1 MEKNKTNFSIF
12 IIGALFFVFGFVTWL
27 NNVLIPFLQTSCELT
42 STQAS
47 FVNFA
52 FYISYFVMAIPS
64 SYILK
69 KTGFANGMSLG
80 LIVMAIGSIIFV
92 PAALD
97 RNFALFLIGLFV
109 QGTGLALLQTAA
121 NPYVTILG
129 PIESAAKRQSIMG
142 VCNKVAGMI
151 GMLVLY
157 SAIFSGSEGLINEI
171 KTITE
176 SLAKFESLHI
186 EPPTHLIMEKTQLLT
201 ELSRNVILP
210 YIIMT
215 VVLIALML
223 FVKTAKLPEINEDTN
238 VDEEQNSKKSVF
250 AFPYLWIGIVALFF
264 YVGAEVVSVTY
275 LPQYGKFMGFTENV
289 SNNFG
294 IFALISFVVG
304 YLLGIVLVPKVITQR
319 MAGII
324 NLLLALILLTI
335 ALTSTGIVSIIAV
348 ILLSFTN
355 AILWPAIWPLSI
367 QGLGRHTKLGS
378 AFLIMAIAGGGVL
391 SVIYGRFSVLCN
403 PQTAY
408 SILYVAYGFML
419 FFVTIGCKIKK
430 WN

>member
-1 MEKNKTNFSIF
+1 MEKNKSSFSIF

-47 FVNFA
+47 LVNFA

-64 SYILK
+64 SIILK
-69 KTGFANGMSLG
+69 KTGFANGMALG
-80 LIVMAIGSIIFV
+80 LIIMAIGSIMFV
-92 PAALD
+92 PAALN
-97 RNFALFLIGLFV
+97 RNFVLFLVGLFV

-151 GMLVLY
+151 GILILY
-157 SAIFSGSEGLINEI
+157 SAIFSGTEGMIAQINDPNTLPEL
-171 KTITE
+171 KN
-176 SLAKFESLHI
+176 
-186 EPPTHLIMEKTQLLT
+186 QLLS

-215 VVLIALML
+215 MVLIALMI
-223 FVKTAKLPEINEDTN
+223 FVKAAKLPDINEEDNISALDTP
-238 VDEEQNSKKSVF
+238 KKSIF
-250 AFPYLWIGIVALFF
+250 AYPYLWIGIIALFF

-275 LPQYGKFMGFTENV
+275 LIQYGDYFGIAKDV
-289 SNNFG
+289 SKNFG
-294 IFALISFVVG
+294 IFALISLVVG
-304 YLLGIVLVPKVITQR
+304 YLLGIILVPKVISQR
-319 MAGII
+319 TAGII
-324 NLLLALILLTI
+324 NLILALILVTTAL
-335 ALTSTGIVSIIAV
+335 LTSGIVSILAI

-367 QGLGRHTKLGS
+367 QGLGKYTKLGS

-391 SVIYGRFSVLCN
+391 SIIYGYLSDLYN
-403 PQTAY
+403 PQAAY
-408 SILYVAYGFML
+408 SLLYVAYGFML
-419 FFVTIGCKIKK
+419 FFVAIGCKIKS
-430 WN
+430 WS

>member
-47 FVNFA
+47 LVNFA

-69 KTGFANGMSLG
+69 KTGFANGMALG
-80 LIVMAIGSIIFV
+80 LIIMAIGSILFV
-92 PAALD
+92 PAALN
-97 RNFALFLIGLFV
+97 RNFVLFLIGLFV

-151 GMLVLY
+151 GILILY
-157 SAIFSGSEGLINEI
+157 SAIFSGSEGLIAQINDPNTLPAI
-171 KTITE
+171 KD
-176 SLAKFESLHI
+176 
-186 EPPTHLIMEKTQLLT
+186 QLLS

-215 VVLIALML
+215 CVLIALMI
-223 FVKTAKLPEINEDTN
+223 FVKAAKLPDISEDA
-238 VDEEQNSKKSVF
+238 NSSELDTPKKSIF
-250 AFPYLWIGIVALFF
+250 AYPYLWIGIIALFF

-275 LPQYGKFMGFTENV
+275 LIQYGDYFGIAKEV
-289 SNNFG
+289 SKNFG
-294 IFALISFVVG
+294 IYALISLVVG
-304 YLLGIVLVPKVITQR
+304 YLMGIVLVPKVISQR
-319 MAGII
+319 TAGIV
-324 NLLLALILLTI
+324 NLVLAIILVTVALFTNGLI
-335 ALTSTGIVSIIAV
+335 SIIAV

-367 QGLGRHTKLGS
+367 QGLGKYTKLGS
-378 AFLIMAIAGGGVL
+378 AFLIMSIAGGGVL
-391 SVIYGRFSVLCN
+391 SIIYGYLSDLYN
-403 PQTAY
+403 PQSAY
-408 SILYVAYGFML
+408 ALLYVAYGFML
-419 FFVTIGCKIKK
+419 FFVAIGCKIKSWK
-430 WN
+430 

>member
-47 FVNFA
+47 LVNFA

-69 KTGFANGMSLG
+69 KTGFANGMALG
-80 LIVMAIGSIIFV
+80 LIIMAIGSILFV
-92 PAALD
+92 PAALN

-151 GMLVLY
+151 GILILY
-157 SAIFSGSEGLINEI
+157 SAIFSGTEGLINQI
-171 KTITE
+171 NDPNILPALKD
-176 SLAKFESLHI
+176 
-186 EPPTHLIMEKTQLLT
+186 QLLS

-215 VVLIALML
+215 MVLIALMI
-223 FVKTAKLPEINEDTN
+223 FVKAAKLPDINEEDNISETDTPR
-238 VDEEQNSKKSVF
+238 KSIF
-250 AFPYLWIGIVALFF
+250 AYPYLWIGIIALFF

-275 LPQYGKFMGFTENV
+275 LIQYGDYFGIAKEV
-289 SNNFG
+289 SKNFG
-294 IFALISFVVG
+294 IFALIALVVG
-304 YLLGIVLVPKVITQR
+304 YFMGIALVPKVISQR
-319 MAGII
+319 TAGII
-324 NLLLALILLTI
+324 NLILALILVSV
-335 ALTSTGIVSIIAV
+335 ALFTSGIVSIIAV

-367 QGLGRHTKLGS
+367 QGLGKYTKLGS
-378 AFLIMAIAGGGVL
+378 AFLIMSIAGGGVL
-391 SVIYGRFSVLCN
+391 SIIYGYLSDQFN
-403 PQTAY
+403 PQSAY
-408 SILYVAYGFML
+408 ALLFVAYGFML
-419 FFVTIGCKIKK
+419 FFVAIGCKIKN
-430 WN
+430 W

>member
-47 FVNFA
+47 LVNFA

-69 KTGFANGMSLG
+69 KTGFANGMALG
-80 LIVMAIGSIIFV
+80 LIIMAIGSILFV
-92 PAALD
+92 PAALN

-151 GMLVLY
+151 GILILY
-157 SAIFSGSEGLINEI
+157 SAIFSGTEGLINQI
-171 KTITE
+171 NDPNILPALKD
-176 SLAKFESLHI
+176 
-186 EPPTHLIMEKTQLLT
+186 QLLS

-215 VVLIALML
+215 MVLIALMI
-223 FVKTAKLPEINEDTN
+223 FVKAAKLPDINEEDNISETDTPR
-238 VDEEQNSKKSVF
+238 KSIF
-250 AFPYLWIGIVALFF
+250 AYPYLWIGIIALFF

-275 LPQYGKFMGFTENV
+275 LIQYGDYFGIAKEV
-289 SNNFG
+289 SKNFG
-294 IFALISFVVG
+294 IFALIALVVG
-304 YLLGIVLVPKVITQR
+304 YFMGIALVPKVISQR
-319 MAGII
+319 TAGII
-324 NLLLALILLTI
+324 NLILALILVSV
-335 ALTSTGIVSIIAV
+335 ALFTTGIVSIIAV

-367 QGLGRHTKLGS
+367 QGLGKYTKLGS
-378 AFLIMAIAGGGVL
+378 AFLIMSIAGGGVL
-391 SVIYGRFSVLCN
+391 SIIYGYLSDQFN
-403 PQTAY
+403 PQSAY
-408 SILYVAYGFML
+408 ALLFVAYGFML
-419 FFVTIGCKIKK
+419 FFVAIGCKIKSWK
-430 WN
+430 

>member
-47 FVNFA
+47 LVNFA

-69 KTGFANGMSLG
+69 KTGFANGMALG
-80 LIVMAIGSIIFV
+80 LIIMAIGSILFV
-92 PAALD
+92 PAALN
-97 RNFALFLIGLFV
+97 RNFVLFLIGLFV

-151 GMLVLY
+151 GILILY
-157 SAIFSGSEGLINEI
+157 SAIFSGSEGLIAQINDPNTLPAI
-171 KTITE
+171 KD
-176 SLAKFESLHI
+176 
-186 EPPTHLIMEKTQLLT
+186 QLLS

-215 VVLIALML
+215 CVLIALMI
-223 FVKTAKLPEINEDTN
+223 FVKAAKLPDISEDA
-238 VDEEQNSKKSVF
+238 NSSELDTPKKSIF
-250 AFPYLWIGIVALFF
+250 AYPYLWIGIIALFF

-275 LPQYGKFMGFTENV
+275 LIQYGDYFGIAKEV
-289 SNNFG
+289 SKNFG
-294 IFALISFVVG
+294 IYALISLVVG
-304 YLLGIVLVPKVITQR
+304 YLMGIVLVPKVISQR
-319 MAGII
+319 TAGIV
-324 NLLLALILLTI
+324 NLVLAIILVTVALFTNGLI
-335 ALTSTGIVSIIAV
+335 SIIAV

-367 QGLGRHTKLGS
+367 QGLGKYTKLGS
-378 AFLIMAIAGGGVL
+378 AFLIMSIAGGGVL
-391 SVIYGRFSVLCN
+391 SIIYGYLSDLYN
-403 PQTAY
+403 PQSAY
-408 SILYVAYGFML
+408 ALLYVAYGFML
-419 FFVTIGCKIKK
+419 FFVAIGCKIKRWK
-430 WN
+430 

>member
-27 NNVLIPFLQTSCELT
+27 NNVLIPFLQTSCELST
-42 STQAS
+42 TQAS
-47 FVNFA
+47 LVNFA

-69 KTGFANGMSLG
+69 KTGFANGMALG
-80 LIVMAIGSIIFV
+80 LVVMAIGSILFV
-92 PAALD
+92 PAALE
-97 RNFALFLIGLFV
+97 RNFVLFLVGLFI

-151 GMLVLY
+151 GILILY
-157 SAIFSGSEGLINEI
+157 SAIFSGTEGLLEQVKDPNILPEL
-171 KTITE
+171 KET
-176 SLAKFESLHI
+176 
-186 EPPTHLIMEKTQLLT
+186 LLL

-223 FVKTAKLPEINEDTN
+223 FVKAAKLPDINE
-238 VDEEQNSKKSVF
+238 EANSNENEPARKSIF
-250 AFPYLWIGIVALFF
+250 AYPYLWMGIIALFF

-275 LPQYGKFMGFTENV
+275 LIQYGDYHGIAQDV
-289 SNNFG
+289 SKNFG
-294 IFALISFVVG
+294 IYALVALVVG
-304 YLLGIVLVPKVITQR
+304 YLLGIVLVPKIISQR
-319 MAGII
+319 TAGVI
-324 NLLLALILLTI
+324 NLVLALILLTI
-335 ALTSTGIVSIIAV
+335 ALLTSGIFSVIAI

-367 QGLGRHTKLGS
+367 QGLGKYTKLGS

-391 SVIYGRFSVLCN
+391 SIIYGYLSDHYN
-403 PQTAY
+403 PQSAY
-408 SILYVAYGFML
+408 ALLFLAYGFML
-419 FFVTIGCKIKK
+419 FFVTIGSKIKSWK
-430 WN
+430 

>member
-47 FVNFA
+47 LVNFA

-69 KTGFANGMSLG
+69 KTGFANGMALG
-80 LIVMAIGSIIFV
+80 LIIMAIGSILFV
-92 PAALD
+92 PAALN
-97 RNFALFLIGLFV
+97 RNFVLFLIGLFV

-151 GMLVLY
+151 GILILY
-157 SAIFSGSEGLINEI
+157 SAIFSGSEGIIAQINDPNTLPAV
-171 KTITE
+171 KD
-176 SLAKFESLHI
+176 
-186 EPPTHLIMEKTQLLT
+186 QLLSD
-201 ELSRNVILP
+201 LSRNVILP

-223 FVKTAKLPEINEDTN
+223 FVKAAKLPDINEEDNSSELDTP
-238 VDEEQNSKKSVF
+238 KKSIF
-250 AFPYLWIGIVALFF
+250 AYPYLWIGIIALFF

-275 LPQYGKFMGFTENV
+275 LIQYGDYFGIAKEV
-289 SNNFG
+289 SKNFG
-294 IFALISFVVG
+294 IYALISLVVG
-304 YLLGIVLVPKVITQR
+304 YLMGIVLVPKVISQR
-319 MAGII
+319 TAGIV
-324 NLLLALILLTI
+324 NLVLALILVTVALLTNGLI
-335 ALTSTGIVSIIAV
+335 SIIAI

-367 QGLGRHTKLGS
+367 QGLGKYTKLGS
-378 AFLIMAIAGGGVL
+378 AFLIMSIAGGGVL
-391 SVIYGRFSVLCN
+391 SIIYGYLSDLYN
-403 PQTAY
+403 PQSAY
-408 SILYVAYGFML
+408 ALLYVAYGFML
-419 FFVTIGCKIKK
+419 FFVAIGCKIKSWK
-430 WN
+430 

>member
-47 FVNFA
+47 LVNFA

-69 KTGFANGMSLG
+69 KTGFANGMALG
-80 LIVMAIGSIIFV
+80 LIIMAIGSILFV
-92 PAALD
+92 PAALN

-151 GMLVLY
+151 GILILY
-157 SAIFSGSEGLINEI
+157 SAIFSGTEGLINQI
-171 KTITE
+171 NDPNILPALKD
-176 SLAKFESLHI
+176 
-186 EPPTHLIMEKTQLLT
+186 QLLS

-215 VVLIALML
+215 MVLIALMI
-223 FVKTAKLPEINEDTN
+223 FVKAAKLPDINEEDNISETDTPR
-238 VDEEQNSKKSVF
+238 KSIF
-250 AFPYLWIGIVALFF
+250 AYPYLWIGIIALFF

-275 LPQYGKFMGFTENV
+275 LIQYGDYFGIAKEV
-289 SNNFG
+289 SKNFG
-294 IFALISFVVG
+294 IFALIALVVG
-304 YLLGIVLVPKVITQR
+304 YFMGIALVPKVISQR
-319 MAGII
+319 TAGII
-324 NLLLALILLTI
+324 NLILALILVSV
-335 ALTSTGIVSIIAV
+335 ALFTSGIVSIIAV

-367 QGLGRHTKLGS
+367 QGLGKYTKLGS
-378 AFLIMAIAGGGVL
+378 AFLIMSIAGGGVL
-391 SVIYGRFSVLCN
+391 SIIYGYLSDQFN
-403 PQTAY
+403 PQSAY
-408 SILYVAYGFML
+408 ALLFVAYGFML
-419 FFVTIGCKIKK
+419 FFVAIGCKIKSWK
-430 WN
+430 

>member
-47 FVNFA
+47 LVNFA

-69 KTGFANGMSLG
+69 KTGFANGMALG
-80 LIVMAIGSIIFV
+80 LIVMAIGSILFV
-92 PAALD
+92 PAALN
-97 RNFALFLIGLFV
+97 RNFVLFLIGLFV

-151 GMLVLY
+151 GILILY
-157 SAIFSGSEGLINEI
+157 SAIFSGSEGIIAQINDPNTLPAV
-171 KTITE
+171 KD
-176 SLAKFESLHI
+176 
-186 EPPTHLIMEKTQLLT
+186 QLLSD
-201 ELSRNVILP
+201 LSRNVILP

-215 VVLIALML
+215 CVLIALML
-223 FVKTAKLPEINEDTN
+223 FVKAAKLPDINEEDNSSELDTP
-238 VDEEQNSKKSVF
+238 KKSIF
-250 AFPYLWIGIVALFF
+250 AYPYLWIGIIALFF

-275 LPQYGKFMGFTENV
+275 LIQYGDYFGIAKEV
-289 SNNFG
+289 SKNFG
-294 IFALISFVVG
+294 IYALISLVVG
-304 YLLGIVLVPKVITQR
+304 YLMGIVLVPKVISQR
-319 MAGII
+319 TAGIV
-324 NLLLALILLTI
+324 NLVLALILVTV
-335 ALTSTGIVSIIAV
+335 ALFTNGLISIIAI

-367 QGLGRHTKLGS
+367 QGLGKYTKLGS
-378 AFLIMAIAGGGVL
+378 AFLIMSIAGGGVL
-391 SVIYGRFSVLCN
+391 SIIYGYLSDLYN
-403 PQTAY
+403 PQSAY
-408 SILYVAYGFML
+408 ALLYVAYGFML
-419 FFVTIGCKIKK
+419 FFVAIGCKIKSWK
-430 WN
+430 

>member
-47 FVNFA
+47 LVNFA

-69 KTGFANGMSLG
+69 KTGFANGMALG
-80 LIVMAIGSIIFV
+80 LIIMAIGSILFV
-92 PAALD
+92 PAALN
-97 RNFALFLIGLFV
+97 RNFVLFLIGLFV

-151 GMLVLY
+151 GILILY
-157 SAIFSGSEGLINEI
+157 SAIFSGSEGLIAQINDPNTLPAL
-171 KTITE
+171 KD
-176 SLAKFESLHI
+176 
-186 EPPTHLIMEKTQLLT
+186 QLLS

-215 VVLIALML
+215 CVLIALMM
-223 FVKTAKLPEINEDTN
+223 FVKAAKLPDINENDNTSDLDTP
-238 VDEEQNSKKSVF
+238 KKSIF
-250 AFPYLWIGIVALFF
+250 AYPYLWIGIIALFF

-275 LPQYGKFMGFTENV
+275 LIQYGDYFGIAKEV
-289 SNNFG
+289 SKNFG
-294 IFALISFVVG
+294 IYALISLVVG
-304 YLLGIVLVPKVITQR
+304 YLMGIVLVPKVISQR
-319 MAGII
+319 TAGIV
-324 NLLLALILLTI
+324 NLVLALILVTV
-335 ALTSTGIVSIIAV
+335 ALFTNGLISIIAV

-367 QGLGRHTKLGS
+367 QGLGKYTKLGS
-378 AFLIMAIAGGGVL
+378 AFLIMSIAGGGVL
-391 SVIYGRFSVLCN
+391 SIIYGYLSDLYN
-403 PQTAY
+403 PQSAY
-408 SILYVAYGFML
+408 ALLYVAYGFML
-419 FFVTIGCKIKK
+419 FFVAIGCKIKS
-430 WN
+430 WR

>member
-47 FVNFA
+47 LVNFA

-69 KTGFANGMSLG
+69 KTGFANGMALG
-80 LIVMAIGSIIFV
+80 LIVMAIGSILFV
-92 PAALD
+92 PAALN
-97 RNFALFLIGLFV
+97 RNFVLFLIGLFV

-151 GMLVLY
+151 GILILY
-157 SAIFSGSEGLINEI
+157 SAIFSGSEGIIAQINDPNTLPAV
-171 KTITE
+171 KD
-176 SLAKFESLHI
+176 
-186 EPPTHLIMEKTQLLT
+186 QLLSD
-201 ELSRNVILP
+201 LSRNVILP

-223 FVKTAKLPEINEDTN
+223 FVKAAKLPDINEEDNSSELDTP
-238 VDEEQNSKKSVF
+238 KKSIF
-250 AFPYLWIGIVALFF
+250 AYPYLWIGIIALFF

-275 LPQYGKFMGFTENV
+275 LIQYGDYFGIAKEV
-289 SNNFG
+289 SKNFG
-294 IFALISFVVG
+294 IYALISLVVG
-304 YLLGIVLVPKVITQR
+304 YLMGIVLVPKVISQR
-319 MAGII
+319 TAGIV
-324 NLLLALILLTI
+324 NLVLALILVTV
-335 ALTSTGIVSIIAV
+335 ALFTNGLISIIAI

-367 QGLGRHTKLGS
+367 QGLGKYTKLGS
-378 AFLIMAIAGGGVL
+378 AFLIMSIAGGGVL
-391 SVIYGRFSVLCN
+391 SIIYGYLSDLYN
-403 PQTAY
+403 PQSAY
-408 SILYVAYGFML
+408 ALLYVAYGFML
-419 FFVTIGCKIKK
+419 FFVAIGCKIKRWK
-430 WN
+430 

>member
-47 FVNFA
+47 LVNFA

-69 KTGFANGMSLG
+69 KTGFANGMALG
-80 LIVMAIGSIIFV
+80 LIIMAIGSILFV
-92 PAALD
+92 PAALN
-97 RNFALFLIGLFV
+97 RNFVLFLIGLFV

-151 GMLVLY
+151 GILILY
-157 SAIFSGSEGLINEI
+157 SAIFSGSEGLIAQINDPNTLPAL
-171 KTITE
+171 KD
-176 SLAKFESLHI
+176 
-186 EPPTHLIMEKTQLLT
+186 QLLS

-210 YIIMT
+210 YLIMT
-215 VVLIALML
+215 GVLIALML
-223 FVKTAKLPEINEDTN
+223 FVKAAKLPDINEEDNSSELDTP
-238 VDEEQNSKKSVF
+238 KKSIF
-250 AFPYLWIGIVALFF
+250 AYPYLWIGIIALFF

-275 LPQYGKFMGFTENV
+275 LIQYGDYFGIAKEV
-289 SNNFG
+289 SKNFG
-294 IFALISFVVG
+294 IYALISLVVG
-304 YLLGIVLVPKVITQR
+304 YLMGIVLVPKVISQR
-319 MAGII
+319 TAGIV
-324 NLLLALILLTI
+324 NLVLALILVTV
-335 ALTSTGIVSIIAV
+335 ALFTNGLISIIAV

-367 QGLGRHTKLGS
+367 QGLGKYTKLGS
-378 AFLIMAIAGGGVL
+378 AFLIMSIAGGGVL
-391 SVIYGRFSVLCN
+391 SIIYGYLSDLYN
-403 PQTAY
+403 PQSAY
-408 SILYVAYGFML
+408 ALLYVAYGFML
-419 FFVTIGCKIKK
+419 FFVAIGCKIKSWK
-430 WN
+430 R

>member
-47 FVNFA
+47 LVNFA

-69 KTGFANGMSLG
+69 KTGFANGMALG
-80 LIVMAIGSIIFV
+80 LIIMAIGSILFV
-92 PAALD
+92 PAALN

-151 GMLVLY
+151 GILILY
-157 SAIFSGSEGLINEI
+157 SAIFSGTEGLINQI
-171 KTITE
+171 NDPNILPALKD
-176 SLAKFESLHI
+176 
-186 EPPTHLIMEKTQLLT
+186 QLLS

-215 VVLIALML
+215 MVLIALMI
-223 FVKTAKLPEINEDTN
+223 FVKAANLPDINEEDNISETDTPR
-238 VDEEQNSKKSVF
+238 KSIF
-250 AFPYLWIGIVALFF
+250 AYPYLWIGIIALFF

-275 LPQYGKFMGFTENV
+275 LIQYGDYFGIAKEV
-289 SNNFG
+289 SKNFG
-294 IFALISFVVG
+294 IFALIALVVG
-304 YLLGIVLVPKVITQR
+304 YFLGIALVPKVISQR
-319 MAGII
+319 TAGII
-324 NLLLALILLTI
+324 NLILALILVSV
-335 ALTSTGIVSIIAV
+335 ALFTTGIVSIIAV

-367 QGLGRHTKLGS
+367 QGLGKYTKLGS
-378 AFLIMAIAGGGVL
+378 AFLIMSIAGGGVL
-391 SVIYGRFSVLCN
+391 SIIYGYLSDQFN
-403 PQTAY
+403 PQSAY
-408 SILYVAYGFML
+408 ALLFVAYGFML
-419 FFVTIGCKIKK
+419 FFVAIGCKIKSWK
-430 WN
+430 

>member
-47 FVNFA
+47 LVNFA

-69 KTGFANGMSLG
+69 KTGFANGMALG
-80 LIVMAIGSIIFV
+80 LIIMAIGSILFV
-92 PAALD
+92 PAALN
-97 RNFALFLIGLFV
+97 RNFVLFLIGLFV

-151 GMLVLY
+151 GILILY
-157 SAIFSGSEGLINEI
+157 SAIFSGSEGLIAQINDSNTLPAI
-171 KTITE
+171 KD
-176 SLAKFESLHI
+176 
-186 EPPTHLIMEKTQLLT
+186 QLLS

-215 VVLIALML
+215 CVLIALMI
-223 FVKTAKLPEINEDTN
+223 FVKAAKLPDISEDA
-238 VDEEQNSKKSVF
+238 NSSELDTPKKSIF
-250 AFPYLWIGIVALFF
+250 AYPYLWIGIIALFF

-275 LPQYGKFMGFTENV
+275 LIQYGDYFGIAKEV
-289 SNNFG
+289 SKNFG
-294 IFALISFVVG
+294 IYALISLVVG
-304 YLLGIVLVPKVITQR
+304 YLMGIVLVPKVISQR
-319 MAGII
+319 TAGIV
-324 NLLLALILLTI
+324 NLVLAIILVTVALFTNGLI
-335 ALTSTGIVSIIAV
+335 SIIAV

-367 QGLGRHTKLGS
+367 QGLGKYTKLGS
-378 AFLIMAIAGGGVL
+378 AFLIMSIAGGGVL
-391 SVIYGRFSVLCN
+391 SIIYGYLSDLYN
-403 PQTAY
+403 PQSAY
-408 SILYVAYGFML
+408 ALLYVAYGFML
-419 FFVTIGCKIKK
+419 FFVAIGCKIKSWK
-430 WN
+430 

>member
-47 FVNFA
+47 LVNFA

-69 KTGFANGMSLG
+69 KTGFANGMALG
-80 LIVMAIGSIIFV
+80 LIVMAIGSILFV
-92 PAALD
+92 PAALN
-97 RNFALFLIGLFV
+97 RNFVLFLIGLFV

-151 GMLVLY
+151 GILILY
-157 SAIFSGSEGLINEI
+157 SAIFSGSEGIIAQINDPNTLPAV
-171 KTITE
+171 KD
-176 SLAKFESLHI
+176 
-186 EPPTHLIMEKTQLLT
+186 QLLSD
-201 ELSRNVILP
+201 LSRNVILP

-223 FVKTAKLPEINEDTN
+223 FVKAAKLPDINEEDNSSELDTP
-238 VDEEQNSKKSVF
+238 KKSIF
-250 AFPYLWIGIVALFF
+250 AYPYLWIGIIALFF

-275 LPQYGKFMGFTENV
+275 LIQYGDYFGIAKEV
-289 SNNFG
+289 SKNFG
-294 IFALISFVVG
+294 IYALISLVVG
-304 YLLGIVLVPKVITQR
+304 YLMGIVLVPKVISQR
-319 MAGII
+319 TAGIV
-324 NLLLALILLTI
+324 NLVLALILVTV
-335 ALTSTGIVSIIAV
+335 ALFTNGLISIIAI

-367 QGLGRHTKLGS
+367 QGLGKFTKLGS
-378 AFLIMAIAGGGVL
+378 AFLIMSIAGGGVL
-391 SVIYGRFSVLCN
+391 SIIYGYLSDLYN
-403 PQTAY
+403 PQSAY
-408 SILYVAYGFML
+408 ALLYVAYGFML
-419 FFVTIGCKIKK
+419 FFVAIGCKIKSWK
-430 WN
+430 

>member
-27 NNVLIPFLQTSCELT
+27 NNVLIPFLQTSCELST
-42 STQAS
+42 TQAS
-47 FVNFA
+47 LVNFA

-69 KTGFANGMSLG
+69 KTGFANGMALG
-80 LIVMAIGSIIFV
+80 LVVMAIGSILFV
-92 PAALD
+92 PAALE
-97 RNFALFLIGLFV
+97 RNFVLFLVGLFI

-151 GMLVLY
+151 GILILY
-157 SAIFSGSEGLINEI
+157 SAIFSGTEGLLEQVKDPNILPEL
-171 KTITE
+171 KET
-176 SLAKFESLHI
+176 
-186 EPPTHLIMEKTQLLT
+186 LLL

-223 FVKTAKLPEINEDTN
+223 FVKAAKLPDVNEDA
-238 VDEEQNSKKSVF
+238 NSSENEPARKSIF
-250 AFPYLWIGIVALFF
+250 AYPYLWMGIIALFF

-275 LPQYGKFMGFTENV
+275 LIQYGDYHGIAQDV
-289 SNNFG
+289 SKNFG
-294 IFALISFVVG
+294 IYALVALVVG
-304 YLLGIVLVPKVITQR
+304 YLLGIVLVPKIISQR
-319 MAGII
+319 TAGVI
-324 NLLLALILLTI
+324 NLVLALILLTI
-335 ALTSTGIVSIIAV
+335 ALLTSGIFSVIAI

-367 QGLGRHTKLGS
+367 QGLGKYTKLGS

-391 SVIYGRFSVLCN
+391 SIIYGYLSDLYN
-403 PQTAY
+403 PQSAY
-408 SILYVAYGFML
+408 ALLFVAYGFML
-419 FFVTIGCKIKK
+419 FFVTIGSKIKSWK
-430 WN
+430 

>member
-1 MEKNKTNFSIF
+1 MKKNKTNFSIF

-27 NNVLIPFLQTSCELT
+27 NNVLIPFLQTSCELST
-42 STQAS
+42 TQAS
-47 FVNFA
+47 LVNFA

-69 KTGFANGMSLG
+69 KTGFANGMALG
-80 LIVMAIGSIIFV
+80 LVVMAVGSILFV
-92 PAALD
+92 PAALE
-97 RNFALFLIGLFV
+97 RNFVLFLIGLFI

-151 GMLVLY
+151 GILILY
-157 SAIFSGSEGLINEI
+157 SAIFSGTEGLLEQVKDPNILPEL
-171 KTITE
+171 KET
-176 SLAKFESLHI
+176 
-186 EPPTHLIMEKTQLLT
+186 LLL
-201 ELSRNVILP
+201 ELSRNVIFP

-223 FVKTAKLPEINEDTN
+223 FVKAAKLPDISEDANAT
-238 VDEEQNSKKSVF
+238 DENQTHKSIF
-250 AFPYLWIGIVALFF
+250 AYPYLWMGIIALFF

-275 LPQYGKFMGFTENV
+275 LIQYGDYHGIAQDV
-289 SNNFG
+289 SKNFG
-294 IFALISFVVG
+294 IYALVALVVG
-304 YLLGIVLVPKVITQR
+304 YLLGIVLVPKIISQR
-319 MAGII
+319 TAGVI
-324 NLLLALILLTI
+324 NLVLALILLTI
-335 ALTSTGIVSIIAV
+335 ALLTSGLFSVIAI

-367 QGLGRHTKLGS
+367 QGLGKHTKLGS

-391 SVIYGRFSVLCN
+391 SILYGYLSDLYN
-403 PQTAY
+403 PQSAY
-408 SILYVAYGFML
+408 ALLFVAYGFML
-419 FFVTIGCKIKK
+419 FFVTIGSKIKSWK
-430 WN
+430 

>member
-47 FVNFA
+47 LVNFA

-69 KTGFANGMSLG
+69 KTGFANGMALG
-80 LIVMAIGSIIFV
+80 LIVMAIGSILFV
-92 PAALD
+92 PAALN
-97 RNFALFLIGLFV
+97 RNFVLFLIGLFV

-151 GMLVLY
+151 GILILY
-157 SAIFSGSEGLINEI
+157 SAIFSGSEGIIAQINDPNTLPAV
-171 KTITE
+171 KD
-176 SLAKFESLHI
+176 
-186 EPPTHLIMEKTQLLT
+186 QLLSD
-201 ELSRNVILP
+201 LSRNVILP

-223 FVKTAKLPEINEDTN
+223 FVKAAKLPDINEEDNSSELDTP
-238 VDEEQNSKKSVF
+238 KKSIF
-250 AFPYLWIGIVALFF
+250 AYPYLWIGIIALFF

-275 LPQYGKFMGFTENV
+275 LIQYGDYFGIAKEV
-289 SNNFG
+289 SKNFG
-294 IFALISFVVG
+294 IYALISLVVG
-304 YLLGIVLVPKVITQR
+304 YLMGIVLVPKVISQR
-319 MAGII
+319 TAGIV
-324 NLLLALILLTI
+324 NLVLALILVTVALLTNGLI
-335 ALTSTGIVSIIAV
+335 SIIAI

-367 QGLGRHTKLGS
+367 QGLGKYTKLGS
-378 AFLIMAIAGGGVL
+378 AFLIMSIAGGGVL
-391 SVIYGRFSVLCN
+391 SIIYGYLSDLYN
-403 PQTAY
+403 PQSAY
-408 SILYVAYGFML
+408 ALLYVAYGFML
-419 FFVTIGCKIKK
+419 FFVAIGCKIKSWK
-430 WN
+430 

>member
-47 FVNFA
+47 LVNFA

-69 KTGFANGMSLG
+69 KTGFANGMALG
-80 LIVMAIGSIIFV
+80 LIIMAIGSILFV
-92 PAALD
+92 PAALN
-97 RNFALFLIGLFV
+97 RNFVLFLIGLFV

-151 GMLVLY
+151 GILILY
-157 SAIFSGSEGLINEI
+157 SAIFSGSEGIIAQINDPNTLPAI
-171 KTITE
+171 KD
-176 SLAKFESLHI
+176 
-186 EPPTHLIMEKTQLLT
+186 QLLS

-215 VVLIALML
+215 CVLIALMI
-223 FVKTAKLPEINEDTN
+223 FVKAAKLPDINEEDNSSELDTP
-238 VDEEQNSKKSVF
+238 KKSIF
-250 AFPYLWIGIVALFF
+250 AYPYLWIGIIALFF

-275 LPQYGKFMGFTENV
+275 LIQYGDYFGIAKEV
-289 SNNFG
+289 SKNFG
-294 IFALISFVVG
+294 IYALISLVVG
-304 YLLGIVLVPKVITQR
+304 YLMGIVLVPKVISQR
-319 MAGII
+319 TAGIV
-324 NLLLALILLTI
+324 NLVLALILVTV
-335 ALTSTGIVSIIAV
+335 ALFTNGLISIIAI

-367 QGLGRHTKLGS
+367 QGLGKFTKLGS
-378 AFLIMAIAGGGVL
+378 AFLIMSIAGGGVL
-391 SVIYGRFSVLCN
+391 SIIYGYLSDLYN
-403 PQTAY
+403 PQSAY
-408 SILYVAYGFML
+408 ALLYVAYGFML
-419 FFVTIGCKIKK
+419 FFVAIGCKIKRWK
-430 WN
+430 

>member
-47 FVNFA
+47 LVNFA

-69 KTGFANGMSLG
+69 KTGFANGMALG
-80 LIVMAIGSIIFV
+80 LIIMAIGSILFV
-92 PAALD
+92 PAALN
-97 RNFALFLIGLFV
+97 RNFVLFLIGLFV

-151 GMLVLY
+151 GILILY
-157 SAIFSGSEGLINEI
+157 SAIFSGTEGLINQI
-171 KTITE
+171 NDPNTLPALKD
-176 SLAKFESLHI
+176 
-186 EPPTHLIMEKTQLLT
+186 QLLS

-215 VVLIALML
+215 MVLIALMI
-223 FVKTAKLPEINEDTN
+223 FVKAAKLPDVNEEDNISETDTPR
-238 VDEEQNSKKSVF
+238 KSIF
-250 AFPYLWIGIVALFF
+250 AYPYLWIGIIALFF

-275 LPQYGKFMGFTENV
+275 LIQYGDYFGIAKEV
-289 SNNFG
+289 SKNFG
-294 IFALISFVVG
+294 IFALIALVVG
-304 YLLGIVLVPKVITQR
+304 YFMGIALVPKVISQR
-319 MAGII
+319 TAGII
-324 NLLLALILLTI
+324 NLILALILVSV
-335 ALTSTGIVSIIAV
+335 ALFTTGIVSIIAV

-367 QGLGRHTKLGS
+367 QGLGKYTKLGS
-378 AFLIMAIAGGGVL
+378 AFLIMSIAGGGVL
-391 SVIYGRFSVLCN
+391 SIIYGYLSDQYN
-403 PQTAY
+403 PQSAY
-408 SILYVAYGFML
+408 ALLYVAYGFML
-419 FFVTIGCKIKK
+419 FFVAIGCKIKSWK
-430 WN
+430 

>member
-1 MEKNKTNFSIF
+1 MKKNKTNFSIF

-47 FVNFA
+47 LVNFA

-69 KTGFANGMSLG
+69 KTGFANGMALG
-80 LIVMAIGSIIFV
+80 LIIMAIGSILFV
-92 PAALD
+92 PAALN

-151 GMLVLY
+151 GILILY
-157 SAIFSGSEGLINEI
+157 SAIFSGTEGLINQI
-171 KTITE
+171 NDPNILPALKD
-176 SLAKFESLHI
+176 
-186 EPPTHLIMEKTQLLT
+186 QLLS

-215 VVLIALML
+215 MVLIALMI
-223 FVKTAKLPEINEDTN
+223 FVKAAKLPDINEEDNISETDTPR
-238 VDEEQNSKKSVF
+238 KSIF
-250 AFPYLWIGIVALFF
+250 AYPYLWIGIIALFF

-275 LPQYGKFMGFTENV
+275 LIQYGDYFGIAKEV
-289 SNNFG
+289 SKNFG
-294 IFALISFVVG
+294 IFALIALVVG
-304 YLLGIVLVPKVITQR
+304 YFMGIALVPKVISQR
-319 MAGII
+319 TAGII
-324 NLLLALILLTI
+324 NLILALILVSV
-335 ALTSTGIVSIIAV
+335 ALFTTGIVSIIAV

-367 QGLGRHTKLGS
+367 QGLGKYTKLGS
-378 AFLIMAIAGGGVL
+378 AFLIMSIAGGGVL
-391 SVIYGRFSVLCN
+391 SIIYGYLSDQFN
-403 PQTAY
+403 PQSAY
-408 SILYVAYGFML
+408 ALLFVAYGFML
-419 FFVTIGCKIKK
+419 FFVAIGCKIKSWK
-430 WN
+430 

>member
-1 MEKNKTNFSIF
+1 MKKNKTNFSIF

-27 NNVLIPFLQTSCELT
+27 NNVLIPFLQTSCELST
-42 STQAS
+42 TQAS
-47 FVNFA
+47 LVNFA

-69 KTGFANGMSLG
+69 KTGFANGMALG
-80 LIVMAIGSIIFV
+80 LVVMAVGSILFV
-92 PAALD
+92 PAALE
-97 RNFALFLIGLFV
+97 RNFVLFLIGLFI

-151 GMLVLY
+151 GILILY
-157 SAIFSGSEGLINEI
+157 SAIFSGTEGLLEQVKDPNILPEL
-171 KTITE
+171 KET
-176 SLAKFESLHI
+176 
-186 EPPTHLIMEKTQLLT
+186 LLL
-201 ELSRNVILP
+201 ELSRNVIFP

-223 FVKTAKLPEINEDTN
+223 FVKAAKLPDISEDANAT
-238 VDEEQNSKKSVF
+238 DENQTHKSIF
-250 AFPYLWIGIVALFF
+250 AYPYLWMGIIALFF

-275 LPQYGKFMGFTENV
+275 LIQYGDYHGIAQDV
-289 SNNFG
+289 SKNFG
-294 IFALISFVVG
+294 IYALVALVVG
-304 YLLGIVLVPKVITQR
+304 YLLGIVLVPKIISQR
-319 MAGII
+319 TAGVI
-324 NLLLALILLTI
+324 NLILALILLTI
-335 ALTSTGIVSIIAV
+335 ALLTSGLFSVIAI

-367 QGLGRHTKLGS
+367 QGLGKHTKLGS

-391 SVIYGRFSVLCN
+391 SILYGYLSDLYN
-403 PQTAY
+403 PQSAY
-408 SILYVAYGFML
+408 ALLFVAYGFML
-419 FFVTIGCKIKK
+419 FFVTIGSKIKSWK
-430 WN
+430 

>member
-47 FVNFA
+47 LVNFA

-69 KTGFANGMSLG
+69 KTGFANGMALG
-80 LIVMAIGSIIFV
+80 LIIMAIGSILFV
-92 PAALD
+92 PAALN
-97 RNFALFLIGLFV
+97 RNFVLFLIGLFV

-151 GMLVLY
+151 GILILY
-157 SAIFSGSEGLINEI
+157 SAIFSGSEGLIAQINDSNTLPAI
-171 KTITE
+171 KD
-176 SLAKFESLHI
+176 
-186 EPPTHLIMEKTQLLT
+186 QLLS

-215 VVLIALML
+215 CVLIALMI
-223 FVKTAKLPEINEDTN
+223 FVKAAKLPDISEDA
-238 VDEEQNSKKSVF
+238 NSSELDTPKKSIF
-250 AFPYLWIGIVALFF
+250 AYPYLWIGIIALFF

-275 LPQYGKFMGFTENV
+275 LIQYGDYFGIAKEV
-289 SNNFG
+289 SKNFG
-294 IFALISFVVG
+294 IYALISLVVG
-304 YLLGIVLVPKVITQR
+304 YLMGIVLVPKVISQR
-319 MAGII
+319 TAGIV
-324 NLLLALILLTI
+324 NLVLALILVTV
-335 ALTSTGIVSIIAV
+335 ALFTNGLISIIAV

-367 QGLGRHTKLGS
+367 QGLGKYTKLGS
-378 AFLIMAIAGGGVL
+378 AFLIMSIAGGGVL
-391 SVIYGRFSVLCN
+391 SIIYGYLSDLYN
-403 PQTAY
+403 PQSAY
-408 SILYVAYGFML
+408 ALLYVAYGFML
-419 FFVTIGCKIKK
+419 FFVAIGCKIKSWK
-430 WN
+430 

>member
-47 FVNFA
+47 LVNFA

-69 KTGFANGMSLG
+69 KTGFANGMALG
-80 LIVMAIGSIIFV
+80 LIIMAIGSILFV
-92 PAALD
+92 PAALN

-151 GMLVLY
+151 GILILY
-157 SAIFSGSEGLINEI
+157 SAIFSGTEGLLNQINDTNTLPAL
-171 KTITE
+171 KD
-176 SLAKFESLHI
+176 
-186 EPPTHLIMEKTQLLT
+186 QLLS

-215 VVLIALML
+215 MVLIALMI
-223 FVKTAKLPEINEDTN
+223 FVKAAKLPDINEEDNISETDTPR
-238 VDEEQNSKKSVF
+238 KSIF
-250 AFPYLWIGIVALFF
+250 AYPYLWIGIIALFF

-275 LPQYGKFMGFTENV
+275 LIQYGDYFGIAKEV
-289 SNNFG
+289 SKNFG
-294 IFALISFVVG
+294 IFALIALVVG
-304 YLLGIVLVPKVITQR
+304 YFMGIALVPKVISQR
-319 MAGII
+319 TAGII
-324 NLLLALILLTI
+324 NLILALILVTV
-335 ALTSTGIVSIIAV
+335 ALFTSGIVSIIAV

-367 QGLGRHTKLGS
+367 QGLGKYTKLGS
-378 AFLIMAIAGGGVL
+378 AFLIMSIAGGGVL
-391 SVIYGRFSVLCN
+391 SIIYGYLSDQYN
-403 PQTAY
+403 PQSAY
-408 SILYVAYGFML
+408 ALLYVAYGFML
-419 FFVTIGCKIKK
+419 FFVAIGCKIKNWK
-430 WN
+430 

>member
-1 MEKNKTNFSIF
+1 MEKNKANFSIF

-27 NNVLIPFLQTSCELT
+27 NNVLIPFLQTSCELST
-42 STQAS
+42 TQAS
-47 FVNFA
+47 LVNFA

-69 KTGFANGMSLG
+69 KTGFANGMALG
-80 LIVMAIGSIIFV
+80 LVVMAIGSILFV
-92 PAALD
+92 PAALE
-97 RNFALFLIGLFV
+97 RNFVLFLIGLFI

-151 GMLVLY
+151 GILILY
-157 SAIFSGSEGLINEI
+157 SAIFSGTEGLLEQVKDPNILPAV
-171 KTITE
+171 KD
-176 SLAKFESLHI
+176 A
-186 EPPTHLIMEKTQLLT
+186 LLT

-223 FVKTAKLPEINEDTN
+223 FVKAAKLPEIPEDANTNEN
-238 VDEEQNSKKSVF
+238 EPAKSSIF
-250 AFPYLWIGIVALFF
+250 SYPYLWMGIIALFF

-275 LPQYGKFMGFTENV
+275 LIQYGDYHGIALDV
-289 SNNFG
+289 SKNFG
-294 IFALISFVVG
+294 IYALIALVIG
-304 YLLGIVLVPKVITQR
+304 YLLGIVMVPKMLSQR
-319 MAGII
+319 QAGVI
-324 NLLLALILLTI
+324 NLVLALILLTV
-335 ALTSTGIVSIIAV
+335 ALLTSGIISVVAI

-367 QGLGRHTKLGS
+367 QGLGKYTKLGS

-391 SVIYGRFSVLCN
+391 SIIYGYLSDLYN
-403 PQTAY
+403 PQFAY
-408 SILYVAYGFML
+408 SLLYIAYGFML
-419 FFVTIGCKIKK
+419 FFVLIGSKIKSWK
-430 WN
+430 

>member
-47 FVNFA
+47 LVNFA

-69 KTGFANGMSLG
+69 KTGFANGMALG
-80 LIVMAIGSIIFV
+80 LIIMAIGSILFV
-92 PAALD
+92 PAALN
-97 RNFALFLIGLFV
+97 RNFVLFLIGLFV

-151 GMLVLY
+151 GILILY
-157 SAIFSGSEGLINEI
+157 SAIFSGSEGLIAQINDPNTLPAI
-171 KTITE
+171 KD
-176 SLAKFESLHI
+176 
-186 EPPTHLIMEKTQLLT
+186 QLLS

-215 VVLIALML
+215 CVLIALMI
-223 FVKTAKLPEINEDTN
+223 FVKAAKLPDISEDA
-238 VDEEQNSKKSVF
+238 NSSELDTPKKSIF
-250 AFPYLWIGIVALFF
+250 AYPYLWIGIIALFF

-275 LPQYGKFMGFTENV
+275 LIQYGDYFGIAKEV
-289 SNNFG
+289 SKNFG
-294 IFALISFVVG
+294 IYALISLVVG
-304 YLLGIVLVPKVITQR
+304 YLMGIV
-319 MAGII
+319 
-324 NLLLALILLTI
+324 
-335 ALTSTGIVSIIAV
+335 
-348 ILLSFTN
+348 
-355 AILWPAIWPLSI
+355 
-367 QGLGRHTKLGS
+367 
-378 AFLIMAIAGGGVL
+378 
-391 SVIYGRFSVLCN
+391 
-403 PQTAY
+403 
-408 SILYVAYGFML
+408 
-419 FFVTIGCKIKK
+419 
-430 WN
+430 

>member
-1 MEKNKTNFSIF
+1 MKKNKTNFSIF

-27 NNVLIPFLQTSCELT
+27 NNVLIPFLQTSCELST
-42 STQAS
+42 TQAS
-47 FVNFA
+47 LVNFA

-69 KTGFANGMSLG
+69 KTGFANGMALG
-80 LIVMAIGSIIFV
+80 LVVMAVGSILFV
-92 PAALD
+92 PAALE
-97 RNFALFLIGLFV
+97 RNFVLFLIGLFI

-151 GMLVLY
+151 GILILY
-157 SAIFSGSEGLINEI
+157 SAIFSGTEGLLEQVKDPNILPEL
-171 KTITE
+171 KET
-176 SLAKFESLHI
+176 
-186 EPPTHLIMEKTQLLT
+186 LLL
-201 ELSRNVILP
+201 ELSRNVIFP

-223 FVKTAKLPEINEDTN
+223 FVKAAKLPDISEDANAT
-238 VDEEQNSKKSVF
+238 DENQTHKSIF
-250 AFPYLWIGIVALFF
+250 AYPYLWMGIIALFF

-275 LPQYGKFMGFTENV
+275 LIQYGDYHGIAQDV
-289 SNNFG
+289 SKNFG
-294 IFALISFVVG
+294 IYALVALVVG
-304 YLLGIVLVPKVITQR
+304 YLLGIVLVPKIISQR
-319 MAGII
+319 TAGVI
-324 NLLLALILLTI
+324 NLVLALILLTI
-335 ALTSTGIVSIIAV
+335 ALLTSGLFSVIAI

-367 QGLGRHTKLGS
+367 QGLGKHTKLGS

-391 SVIYGRFSVLCN
+391 SILYGYLSDLYN

-408 SILYVAYGFML
+408 ALLFVAYGFML
-419 FFVTIGCKIKK
+419 FFVTIGSKIKSWK
-430 WN
+430 

>member
-151 GMLVLY
+151 GILILY
-157 SAIFSGSEGLINEI
+157 SAIFSGSEGMINDI
-171 KTITE
+171 KNTTD
-176 SLAKFESLHI
+176 LVLKNN
-186 EPPTHLIMEKTQLLT
+186 LLT

-223 FVKTAKLPEINEDTN
+223 FVKTAKLPDINEDAN
-238 VDEEQNSKKSVF
+238 VDENQDQKKSIF
-250 AFPYLWIGIVALFF
+250 AFPYLWMGIIALFF

-275 LPQYGKFMGFTENV
+275 LIQYGDYMGIATEV
-289 SNNFG
+289 SKNFG
-294 IFALISFVVG
+294 IYALISLVVG
-304 YLLGIVLVPKVITQR
+304 YLLGIILVPKVISQR
-319 MAGII
+319 VAGII
-324 NLLLALILLTI
+324 NLVLALLLVTVALLTSG
-335 ALTSTGIVSIIAV
+335 LVSIIAV

-391 SVIYGRFSVLCN
+391 SVIYGRFSDLYN

-419 FFVTIGCKIKK
+419 FFVAIGCKIKAWK
-430 WN
+430 

>member
-47 FVNFA
+47 LVNFA

-69 KTGFANGMSLG
+69 KTGFANGMALG
-80 LIVMAIGSIIFV
+80 LIIMAIGSILFV
-92 PAALD
+92 PAALN

-151 GMLVLY
+151 GILILY
-157 SAIFSGSEGLINEI
+157 SAIFSGTEGLINQI
-171 KTITE
+171 NDPNILPALKD
-176 SLAKFESLHI
+176 
-186 EPPTHLIMEKTQLLT
+186 QLLS

-215 VVLIALML
+215 MVLIALMI
-223 FVKTAKLPEINEDTN
+223 FVKAAKLPDINEEDNISETDTPR
-238 VDEEQNSKKSVF
+238 KSIF
-250 AFPYLWIGIVALFF
+250 AYPYLWIGIIALFF

-275 LPQYGKFMGFTENV
+275 LIQYGDYFGIAKEV
-289 SNNFG
+289 SKNFG
-294 IFALISFVVG
+294 IFALIALVVG
-304 YLLGIVLVPKVITQR
+304 YFMGIALVPKVISQR
-319 MAGII
+319 TAGII
-324 NLLLALILLTI
+324 NLILALILVSV
-335 ALTSTGIVSIIAV
+335 ALFTTGIVSIIAV

-367 QGLGRHTKLGS
+367 QGLGKYTKLGS
-378 AFLIMAIAGGGVL
+378 AFLIMSIAGGGVL
-391 SVIYGRFSVLCN
+391 SIIYGYLSDQFN
-403 PQTAY
+403 PQSAY
-408 SILYVAYGFML
+408 ALLFVAYGFML
-419 FFVTIGCKIKK
+419 FFVTIGCKIKSWK
-430 WN
+430 

>member
-47 FVNFA
+47 LVNFA

-69 KTGFANGMSLG
+69 KTGFANGMALG
-80 LIVMAIGSIIFV
+80 LIIMAIGSILFV
-92 PAALD
+92 PAALN
-97 RNFALFLIGLFV
+97 RNFVLFLIGLFV

-151 GMLVLY
+151 GILILY
-157 SAIFSGSEGLINEI
+157 SAIFSGSEGIIAQINDPNTLPAV
-171 KTITE
+171 KD
-176 SLAKFESLHI
+176 
-186 EPPTHLIMEKTQLLT
+186 QLLSD
-201 ELSRNVILP
+201 LSRNVILP

-223 FVKTAKLPEINEDTN
+223 FVKAAKLPDINEEDNSSELDTP
-238 VDEEQNSKKSVF
+238 KKSIF
-250 AFPYLWIGIVALFF
+250 AYPYLWIGIIALFF

-275 LPQYGKFMGFTENV
+275 LIQYGDYFGIAKEV
-289 SNNFG
+289 SKNFG
-294 IFALISFVVG
+294 IYALISLVVG
-304 YLLGIVLVPKVITQR
+304 YLMGIVLVPKVISQR
-319 MAGII
+319 TAGIV
-324 NLLLALILLTI
+324 NLVLALILVTV
-335 ALTSTGIVSIIAV
+335 ALFTNGLISIIAI

-367 QGLGRHTKLGS
+367 QGLGKFTKLGS
-378 AFLIMAIAGGGVL
+378 AFLIMSIAGGGVL
-391 SVIYGRFSVLCN
+391 SIIYGYLSDLYN
-403 PQTAY
+403 PQSAY
-408 SILYVAYGFML
+408 ALLYVAYGFML
-419 FFVTIGCKIKK
+419 FFVAIGCKIKSWK
-430 WN
+430 